1 MDDRNR
7 QQKNS
12 SARDAAFEAFTQQII
27 ADRLAA
33 GDLQLKTMSFADMEL
48 LAHEMGQRL
57 ARAMRG
63 ELTCLQADLSSDDD
77 NCPTCGLECEAIKQ
91 PREIQGLDG
100 PTEIVEL
107 KSYCPKCRR
116 SFFPGASPKRPR

>member
-1 MDDRNR
+1 M
-7 QQKNS
+7 S
-12 SARDAAFEAFTQQII
+12 EV
-27 ADRLAA
+27 
-33 GDLQLKTMSFADMEL
+33 QLHTA
-48 LAHEMGQRL
+48 
-57 ARAMRG
+57 G
-63 ELTCLQADLSSDDD
+63 ELY
-77 NCPTCGLECEAIKQ
+77 EARQKIY